1 MRNIV
6 FIILDKFADW
16 ESAFLA
22 AALNNSVIT
31 ENYTVSYASIDKKI
45 KTSIGNLKVLP
56 DITID
61 EISENVAGLILIGA
75 DKSWRNLDKGISE
88 KIINLVK
95 KFKNNGKTIGAICDG
110 AYFLAVN
117 GLLNDCRHTVNS
129 LEEIKDDENYTNSQN
144 YIKTDIE
151 SVIDKKIVTAKGDSP
166 VHFAANV
173 MKAWGDISEEMI
185 EIFYNIYTI
194 GFDRAMMKK

>member
-22 AALNNSVIT
+22 AALNNRVIT

-129 LEEIKDDENYTNSQN
+129 LEEIKNDENYTNSQN
-144 YIKTDIE
+144 YIQTDIE

-166 VHFAANV
+166 VYFAANV
-173 MKAWGDISEEMI
+173 MKALGDISEEMI

-194 GFDRAMMKK
+194 GFDKAMMKK

>member
-22 AALNNSVIT
+22 AALNNRAIT
-31 ENYTVSYASIDKKI
+31 ENYTVSYASTDKKI

-129 LEEIKDDENYTNSQN
+129 LEEIKNDENYTNSQN
-144 YIKTDIE
+144 YIQTDIE

-173 MKAWGDISEEMI
+173 MRALGDISEETI
-185 EIFYNIYTI
+185 EMFYNIYTI
-194 GFDRAMMKK
+194 GFDKAMMKK

>member
-22 AALNNSVIT
+22 AALNNRVIT
-31 ENYTVSYASIDKKI
+31 ENYTVSYASTDKKI

-75 DKSWRNLDKGISE
+75 DKSWRNLDKEISE

-166 VHFAANV
+166 VHFTAHV
-173 MKAWGDISEEMI
+173 MKALGDI
-185 EIFYNIYTI
+185 Y
-194 GFDRAMMKK
+194 

>member
-22 AALNNSVIT
+22 AALNNRVIT

-166 VHFAANV
+166 VHFAANG
-173 MKAWGDISEEMI
+173 MKALGDISEEMI

-194 GFDRAMMKK
+194 GFDKAMMKK

>member
-22 AALNNSVIT
+22 AALNNRVIT

-129 LEEIKDDENYTNSQN
+129 LEEIKNDENYTNSQN
-144 YIKTDIE
+144 YIQTDIE
-151 SVIDKKIVTAKGDSP
+151 SVIGKKIVTAKGDSP
-166 VHFAANV
+166 VHFAVNV
-173 MKAWGDISEEMI
+173 MRALGDISEETI
-185 EIFYNIYTI
+185 EMFYNIYTI
-194 GFDRAMMKK
+194 GFDKTMMKK